1 MAAKMGRGLSVI
13 EIICFFDTTLHKA
26 SPAGWV
32 SVQHFEISA
41 DVRRAI

>member
-1 MAAKMGRGLSVI
+1 LLFGIL
-13 EIICFFDTTLHKA
+13 
-26 SPAGWV
+26 GWV